1 MLLNNIRSD
10 KSLGQFVRGRCE
22 DEGICVE
29 FDSKVDSN
37 DCVIIKVDDYYN
49 SLKIE
54 KRPPS
59 PDCLILQKC
68 NSNQYLITIVEF
80 KDISTSS
87 SFEIDKMLGKFDTCL
102 SNFMLIKFKKYFN
115 RDYVRV
121 NLYFV
126 SNIEIH
132 RRDLG
137 DKMKILMNKRFKF
150 RGKSYL
156 IQPKMPTPTI
166 KPCY

>member
-1 MLLNNIRSD
+1 MLLTNIRAD
-10 KSLGQFVRGRCE
+10 KNLGQFVRERCE

-29 FDSKVDSN
+29 FDSKVDSD

-49 SLKIE
+49 SLNIE

-68 NSNQYLITIVEF
+68 NSNQYLITIIEF
-80 KDISTSS
+80 KGTSTSS
-87 SFEIDKMLGKFDTCL
+87 SFEIDNTLGKFDTCL
-102 SNFMLIKFKKYFN
+102 SDFMLIKFKNHFN
-115 RDYVRV
+115 RDYVKV

-126 SNIEIH
+126 SNIEIY
-132 RRDLG
+132 RRDMG

-150 RGKSYL
+150 REKSYL